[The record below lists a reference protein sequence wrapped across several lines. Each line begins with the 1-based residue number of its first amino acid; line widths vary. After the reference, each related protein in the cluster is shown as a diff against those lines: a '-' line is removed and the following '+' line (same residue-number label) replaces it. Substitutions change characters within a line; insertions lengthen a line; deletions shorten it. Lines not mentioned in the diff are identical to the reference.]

1 MLRISKKADYAVFL
15 LGAIAR
21 QGAYPGGPAEASVVS
36 AHEIARQA
44 GLNKSVVANLL
55 KEFAKHGILESVRG
69 LKGGYKL
76 VRPPREVTLG
86 EILEVV
92 EGRFTLVDCIDGHD
106 HGHRGSRRSGK
117 LETSPQ
123 AAKIG
128 PSHEVPAH
136 ELPTQ
141 QVPAGRQPSDRG
153 SDCSVG
159 HASAVHASEV
169 HAPEGPSPEGH
180 SSRGSPLLA
189 LARQQPQP
197 TVGCSL
203 IAFCPSKQPMRV
215 VHERISQLFH
225 QIRLDELCGLPQAG
239 EHASHHAPVAIGPRP

>member
-76 VRPPREVTLG
+76 VRTPREVTLG

-92 EGRFTLVDCIDGHD
+92 EGRFTLVDCIDGHQLG
-106 HGHRGSRRSGK
+106 GHQQGGH
-117 LETSPQ
+117 Q
-123 AAKIG
+123 HA
-128 PSHEVPAH
+128 HEVAP
-136 ELPTQ
+136 
-141 QVPAGRQPSDRG
+141 
-153 SDCSVG
+153 
-159 HASAVHASEV
+159 HA
-169 HAPEGPSPEGH
+169 APETTATATACDSGRSH
-180 SSRGSPLLA
+180 HGSPLLA
-189 LARQQPQP
+189 LARRQPQAAG
-197 TVGCSL
+197 GCSL

-225 QIRLDELCGLPQAG
+225 QIRLDELCGLPQTAG
-239 EHASHHAPVAIGPRP
+239 QVPTTSHAAFGAPAGLGRHP

>member
-76 VRPPREVTLG
+76 VRTPREVTLG

-92 EGRFTLVDCIDGHD
+92 EGRFTLVDCIDGHEK
-106 HGHRGSRRSGK
+106 GHEKGHEHAHK
-117 LETSPQ
+117 APPHAALETSVRETSLRDPS
-123 AAKIG
+123 AAATACDSG
-128 PSHEVPAH
+128 RSH
-136 ELPTQ
+136 L
-141 QVPAGRQPSDRG
+141 
-153 SDCSVG
+153 
-159 HASAVHASEV
+159 
-169 HAPEGPSPEGH
+169 
-180 SSRGSPLLA
+180 GSPLLA
-189 LARQQPQP
+189 LARRQPQP
-197 TVGCSL
+197 AGGCSL

-225 QIRLDELCGLPQAG
+225 QIRLDELCGLPQTAG
-239 EHASHHAPVAIGPRP
+239 QVPTTSHTAFEAPASLGHRP